1 MPSTVPLGGPKGRAR
16 PRVVVADDQVG
27 VLRAVSRL
35 LAPAFEIVAAVTDG
49 QQAVEVSAR
58 VDPDVVVL
66 DISMP
71 SMGGFEAARALKRSG
86 SRAKILFLTMH
97 DEDHYVAAAFDSGA
111 DGYVVKTRIS
121 HDLMRALEHVL
132 AGQRLVP
139 SLSALSAVANE
150 SGGHAALLYASDSA
164 FVDAAGSLV
173 GSALGRGDIVMIV
186 TRPSIRAGIAQR
198 LERLAVNAA
207 AMRAEG
213 RYLEQDS
220 AEALSLFMQGG
231 QFDSTRFT
239 GLVEDLE
246 RLRLAT
252 TGSRL
257 TLLGEIAG
265 PPCQAG
271 DHETTLRIERLWN
284 RMTNPL
290 PILGVCCYPLACF
303 DRDRGSELFPHLCA
317 EHWAVSYASE

>member
-1 MPSTVPLGGPKGRAR
+1 
-16 PRVVVADDQVG
+16 

-49 QQAVEVSAR
+49 QQAVEVAAR

-66 DISMP
+66 DITMP
-71 SMGGFEAARALKRSG
+71 SAGGFEAARELKRRG

-97 DEDHYVAAAFDSGA
+97 DEDQYVTAAFDSGA
-111 DGYVVKTRIS
+111 DGYVVKTGIS
-121 HDLMRALEHVL
+121 PDLVRALEHVL

-139 SLSALSAVANE
+139 SLSALSALAND
-150 SGGHAALLYASDSA
+150 SGGHAALLYTSDSA
-164 FVDAAGSLV
+164 LVDAAGSLV
-173 GSALGRGDIVMIV
+173 GSALGRGDMVLTV
-186 TRPSIRAGIAQR
+186 TRPSIRAGIAKR
-198 LERLAVNAA
+198 LERLALNVA

-220 AEALSLFMQGG
+220 AEALSLFMPAG
-231 QFDSTRFT
+231 QFDGTRFT

-257 TLLGEIAG
+257 TLLGEIAA
-265 PPCQAG
+265 PPCQDG
-271 DHETTLRIERLWN
+271 DHDTTLRIERLWN
-284 RMTNPL
+284 RLTRPL
-290 PILGVCCYPLACF
+290 PILGVCCYPLTCF
-303 DRDRGSELFPHLCA
+303 HRDRGPELFPHLCA

>member
-1 MPSTVPLGGPKGRAR
+1 MPGTIPLGGPKGRAR

-66 DISMP
+66 DITMP
-71 SMGGFEAARALKRSG
+71 SMGGFEAAQALKRRG

-97 DEDHYVAAAFDSGA
+97 DEDKYVARAFNSGA

-121 HDLMRALEHVL
+121 PDLVRALEHVL

-139 SLSALSAVANE
+139 SLSALSALAND
-150 SGGHAALLYASDSA
+150 SGGHAALFYASDSA
-164 FVDAAGSLV
+164 LVDAAGSLV
-173 GSALGRGDIVMIV
+173 GSALGRGDMVLIV
-186 TRPSIRAGIAQR
+186 TRPEIRTGIAQR
-198 LERLAVNAA
+198 LAQLAVNVA

-220 AEALSLFMQGG
+220 AEALSLFMPGG
-231 QFDSTRFT
+231 QFDGTRFT
-239 GLVEDLE
+239 ELVEDLE

-265 PPCQAG
+265 PPCQDG
-271 DHETTLRIERLWN
+271 DHDTTLRIERLWN
-284 RMTNPL
+284 RLTLPL
-290 PILGVCCYPLACF
+290 PILGVCCYPLTSF
-303 DRDRGSELFPHLCA
+303 HRDRGPELFPHLCA